1 MENKFEQLIE
11 YIINDEEDKAKEL
24 FHDVVVEKSRDI
36 YEELMQDE
44 ELEEADGIESE
55 EDLGGDQ
62 AEDLIAD
69 VEADEEGISEDEDE
83 DEAEDKDYDEDGE
96 QDEHEGDH
104 EELEDRVVDLEDKLD
119 ELMAEFETAMSPEG
133 EEVPAEELSAEVP
146 GEEEVGAEDEV
157 GSDSEMELEV
167 PGEEE
172 ALEENVDLKPA
183 PKPETKETHAEN
195 TVSPVAGKNDMGG
208 TTKNIAQGGV
218 EKGSATPKSEDQSN
232 TTEPD
237 LKKV

>member
-1 MENKFEQLIE
+1 
-11 YIINDEEDKAKEL
+11 
-24 FHDVVVEKSRDI
+24 
-36 YEELMQDE
+36 
-44 ELEEADGIESE
+44 
-55 EDLGGDQ
+55 
-62 AEDLIAD
+62 
-69 VEADEEGISEDEDE
+69 
-83 DEAEDKDYDEDGE
+83 
-96 QDEHEGDH
+96 
-104 EELEDRVVDLEDKLD
+104 
-119 ELMAEFETAMSPEG
+119 MAEFETAMSPEG
-133 EEVPAEELSAEVP
+133 EEVPAEELPVEVP

-157 GSDSEMELEV
+157 GADSEMELEV